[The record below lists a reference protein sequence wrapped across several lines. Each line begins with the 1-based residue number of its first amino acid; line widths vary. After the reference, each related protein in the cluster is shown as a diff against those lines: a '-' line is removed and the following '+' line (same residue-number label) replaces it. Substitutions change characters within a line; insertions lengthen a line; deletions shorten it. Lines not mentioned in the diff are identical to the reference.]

1 MSFLTVNNLNPT
13 GSLKTNCSENNRV
26 NVFAEQIY
34 MVRNIRSPLLFN
46 NNMTTEIITIGTS
59 KEIKTPSFSTF
70 APKNPIKIS
79 ENISEIKNEGMVDDK
94 SEIIRNYHFSKEQDI
109 KRQNEIKDESKSNEY
124 AKKRN
129 EEVVNKLSDYRGLYR
144 TSINKFDNKDI
155 ENKDSD
161 NKKLDNRYNLN
172 SSDFSIIKNKIESKE
187 LSKKEKTSIIKKY
200 LKDNDIVMKKMGFVE
215 KIKNIFG
222 KSEKINWIKREQA
235 TDALNILNKFIEDS
249 ENINININ
257 SLITIKAKN

>member
-1 MSFLTVNNLNPT
+1 MKIAAVNDSNSMSPLKITHPESKKNSILTTEV
-13 GSLKTNCSENNRV
+13 KEV
-26 NVFAEQIY
+26 K
-34 MVRNIRSPLLFN
+34 NISSPLLTYN
-46 NNMTTEIITIGTS
+46 NVTYETIDIGTQN
-59 KEIKTPSFSTF
+59 EIEAPSFSTF
-70 APKNPIKIS
+70 VPKNPIKIS

-109 KRQNEIKDESKSNEY
+109 KRQNEIKDESKSKEY

-129 EEVVNKLSDYRGLYR
+129 EEVINKLSNYRELYS
-144 TSINKFDNKDI
+144 TSIDEFDNK
-155 ENKDSD
+155 NV
-161 NKKLDNRYNLN
+161 DNRYNLN

-200 LKDNDIVMKKMGFVE
+200 LKDNDIFMKKMGFVE

-222 KSEKINWIKREQA
+222 KSEKINCIKREQA

-249 ENINININ
+249 ENININR
-257 SLITIKAKN
+257 K